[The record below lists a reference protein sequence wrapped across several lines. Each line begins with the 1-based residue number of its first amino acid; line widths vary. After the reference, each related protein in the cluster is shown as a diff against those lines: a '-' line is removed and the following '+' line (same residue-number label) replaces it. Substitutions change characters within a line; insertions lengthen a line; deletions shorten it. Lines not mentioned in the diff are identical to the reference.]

1 MSSTPPLLRA
11 EIFRYFLKVGYLGG
25 RPVAKRDRFR
35 FFLFTREGLHS
46 FEERVSTISSIVRTF
61 FFFFFYIYTE
71 IQRGIARSKQ
81 DERYDTRGI
90 F

>member
-11 EIFRYFLKVGYLGG
+11 EIFRYFLKVGGYLGG

-46 FEERVSTISSIVRTF
+46 FEERVSTISSIVYF
-61 FFFFFYIYTE
+61 FFFIYTE